1 MSRKKVAVSE
11 CRIDTPPETLGE
23 HQFYGMH
30 LNEEQKIF
38 ANAIWSKDIDI
49 IFCNSKA
56 GTGKTTIATG
66 VANLLVKY
74 GFFSQIYYIMSPYG
88 ERKQGWLPGS
98 ISEKSAVYFE
108 PFYQAL
114 IACNVNPYTAVNEEN
129 ILNQKNGTGYITCS
143 TDTFL
148 RGMNLDNAVIILDE
162 AQNYTIA
169 QLKKILTR
177 VGKKTKVVIIGHDL
191 QCDLD
196 AKSHSGFTKYIDH
209 FTNHE
214 RAAVCTL
221 KENHR
226 SWISQWADELE
237 DL

>member
-56 GTGKTTIATG
+56 GTGKTTIAAG

-88 ERKQGWLPGS
+88 ERKKGS
-98 ISEKSAVYFE
+98 PAPV
-108 PFYQAL
+108 
-114 IACNVNPYTAVNEEN
+114 
-129 ILNQKNGTGYITCS
+129 
-143 TDTFL
+143 
-148 RGMNLDNAVIILDE
+148 
-162 AQNYTIA
+162 
-169 QLKKILTR
+169 
-177 VGKKTKVVIIGHDL
+177 
-191 QCDLD
+191 
-196 AKSHSGFTKYIDH
+196 
-209 FTNHE
+209 
-214 RAAVCTL
+214 
-221 KENHR
+221 R
-226 SWISQWADELE
+226 S
-237 DL
+237 